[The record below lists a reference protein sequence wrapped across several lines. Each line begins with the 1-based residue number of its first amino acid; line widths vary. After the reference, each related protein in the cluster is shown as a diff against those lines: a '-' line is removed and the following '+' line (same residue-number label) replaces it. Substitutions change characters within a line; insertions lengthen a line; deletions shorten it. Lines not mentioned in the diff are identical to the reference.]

1 MPKYDENTILCQ
13 YNNNL
18 FKDYIE
24 PTAKYNI
31 KSNVKLN
38 SKVSGIIGS

>member
-1 MPKYDENTILCQ
+1 MSKYAKDTSLLQ

-24 PTAKYNI
+24 PTDMSQV
-31 KSNVKLN
+31 KSNVKQKMLKIK
-38 SKVSGIIGS
+38 SVV